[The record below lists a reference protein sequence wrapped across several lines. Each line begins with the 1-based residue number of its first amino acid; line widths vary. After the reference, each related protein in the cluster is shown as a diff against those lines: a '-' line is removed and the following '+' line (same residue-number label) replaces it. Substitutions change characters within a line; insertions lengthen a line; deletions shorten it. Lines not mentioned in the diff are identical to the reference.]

1 MELFTLL
8 ARCLAELPPIATYI
22 CSPIIL
28 VLLIVSIT
36 RVLTTVS
43 YRYTLA
49 KHRNNFSTKE
59 NPQQPALIP
68 YNIPFLGHAISFL
81 STHPSHFFDAICRS
95 HPRDTGG
102 YTLLLGGR
110 KTYVLTSPKAVQ
122 ALFRARGPHRDKF
135 NADIFEKGLDVS
147 PSDTAKFYSDKLG
160 QEKLNDN
167 FLLRSDSVNEL
178 TAKFSRGL
186 RQALHEDF
194 EMVEQMGDMGLYAWL
209 RDRMFKASADALM
222 GERLLQMYPELC
234 ADFFKFDREFLS
246 FFFGF
251 PKWTMPDA
259 YQRRDMMISKLKDCH
274 QRMSEESGGLP
285 MSPDNEVPWEPVFGS
300 RYNRGRHISYDLCG
314 ISADAKAGLDLGL
327 LFGLS
332 SNAIP
337 ATGWMLLHILDPHSE
352 PHLRDRVMAELET
365 VRQKDGGL
373 DMHQLVALPL
383 LSSIF
388 HEVLRLYVDA
398 LVTRFVPTDLALPVD
413 EDNKHYLLLQKDTMV
428 LAPSWI
434 AHHDPAWM
442 TTTTAPENVFYAER
456 FLSVDSE
463 TGKHIFNTSA
473 ANGRLIPFG
482 GGKTICPG
490 RVFAKQEVLAA
501 VAMVLLSFEFDV
513 LGFVDGQG
521 NATQKFPGIRQN
533 YPGTGTVCIDGDIK
547 VRARKRVSISRSHT
561 NL

>member
-1 MELFTLL
+1 MELFTFL
-8 ARCLAELPPIATYI
+8 ARYLAGLPSIAIYI
-22 CSPIIL
+22 CSPAIF
-28 VLLIVSIT
+28 VLLVVSIT
-36 RVLTTVS
+36 RLSTTVS
-43 YRYTLA
+43 YKYTSSL
-49 KHRNNFSTKE
+49 HRDNFSTKE
-59 NPQQPALIP
+59 HPQEPPQIP

-81 STHPSHFFDAICRS
+81 STHPSHFFDSICRS

-122 ALFRARGPHRDKF
+122 ALFKARGPHRDMF
-135 NADIFEKGLDVS
+135 NAEIFEKGLNVS
-147 PSDTAKFYSDKLG
+147 PSDTAKFYSDKVG

-178 TAKFSRGL
+178 TAEFSRGL
-186 RQALHEDF
+186 RQALHGNADT
-194 EMVEQMGDMGLYAWL
+194 VEKMGDMGLYAWL
-209 RDRMFKASADALM
+209 RDRMFRASTDALM

-234 ADFFKFDREFLS
+234 TDFFEFDRYFLS
-246 FFFGF
+246 LFFGF
-251 PKWTMPDA
+251 PRWTMPDA
-259 YQRRDMMISKLKDCH
+259 YQRRGMMITKLKDCH
-274 QRMSEESGGLP
+274 RRMSEESGGLP

-300 RYNRGRHISYDLCG
+300 RFNRGRHISYDLCG

-337 ATGWMLLHILDPHSE
+337 AAGWMLLHILDPNGE
-352 PHLRDRVMAELET
+352 PHLCDRVMAELGS
-365 VRQKDGGL
+365 VKQKDGGL
-373 DMHQLVALPL
+373 NMHQLVALPL

-413 EDNKHYLLLQKDTMV
+413 EDNKHYLLLKKNTMV

-434 AHHDPAWM
+434 AHHDLAWM

-456 FLSVDSE
+456 FLRVDPE
-463 TGKHIFNTSA
+463 TGKHIFSTSP

-501 VAMVLLSFEFDV
+501 VAMVLLGFEFEV
-513 LGFVDGQG
+513 LGFVDGKEI
-521 NATQKFPGIRQN
+521 ATQKFPGIRQN
-533 YPGTGTVCIDGDIK
+533 YPGTGTVCMDGDLK
-547 VRARKRVSISRSHT
+547 VRIRRRVS
-561 NL
+561 